1 MQYSFPKLL
10 EILIAERGLALAA
23 VIDISGST
31 PQVPGAWAL
40 FAKHGLVA
48 GTVGGGLM
56 EGQTTE
62 IALECLRTGE
72 RRLVEFKLDADPE
85 DREGAICG
93 GAASV
98 LIDPRVVESVHVF
111 ERALEGLRRR
121 KPGVLL
127 TAITPREGG
136 VVDAVRQWIAESAL
150 APGAKGP
157 DSPVAVEDLAD
168 VLAAGRPRLFRR
180 GGETIFAEPVRPL
193 PRLVIAGAGHVGRA
207 VARLGRLLDFEVT
220 VIDDR
225 AEYANARN
233 IPEADTL
240 VVGDIAAAVRR
251 IPASPEDYFVIVT
264 RGHAHDAAA
273 LRECLG
279 RGAAYVGMIGSRTKV
294 ALMRDEFLDRAWT
307 TAAEWEAVHAP
318 IGLEIKS
325 RTVDE
330 IAISIA
336 AELVLVRA
344 RRRAKGSP

>member
-1 MQYSFPKLL
+1 
-10 EILIAERGLALAA
+10 
-23 VIDISGST
+23 
-31 PQVPGAWAL
+31 
-40 FAKHGLVA
+40 
-48 GTVGGGLM
+48 M
-56 EGQTTE
+56 EAQTTE
-62 IALECLRTGE
+62 IALECLKTGE
-72 RRLVEFKLDADPE
+72 RRVVEFKLDADPE

-98 LIDPRVVESVHVF
+98 LVDPRVVESVHVF

-127 TAITPREGG
+127 TVITPREGG
-136 VVDAVRQWIAESAL
+136 VVEAMRQWVAESAF
-150 APGAKGP
+150 PVRPQGP
-157 DSPVAVEDLAD
+157 DSPVA
-168 VLAAGRPRLFRR
+168 AGRPKLFRR
-180 GGETIFAEPVRPL
+180 GGELVFAEPVRPL

-225 AEYANARN
+225 AEYANAQN
-233 IPEADTL
+233 IPEADIL
-240 VVGDIAAAVRR
+240 VVGDIAAAIRR
-251 IPASPEDYFVIVT
+251 LPPAPDDYFVIVT

-294 ALMRDEFLDRAWT
+294 GLMREEFLDRAWT
-307 TAAEWEAVHAP
+307 TPAEWDAIHAP
-318 IGLEIKS
+318 IGMEIKS
-325 RTVDE
+325 HTVDE
-330 IAISIA
+330 IAVSIA

>member
-10 EILIAERGLALAA
+10 ETLVAERGLALAA
-23 VIDISGST
+23 VIDISGSA
-31 PQVPGAWAL
+31 PQVPGAWAV
-40 FAKHGLVA
+40 FARHGLVA

-56 EGQTTE
+56 EGRTTE
-62 IALECLRTGE
+62 IALECLKTGE
-72 RRLVEFKLDADPE
+72 RRLVEFKLDADPD

-98 LIDPRVVESVHVF
+98 LIDPRVVESIHVF
-111 ERALEGLRRR
+111 ERAIEGLRRR

-127 TAITPREGG
+127 TVITPREGG
-136 VVDAVRQWIAESAL
+136 AVDASRLWIGESAL
-150 APGAKGP
+150 APGPQAP
-157 DSPVAVEDLAD
+157 ALPVSEEDLAD
-168 VLAAGRPRLFRR
+168 VLAGGRPRLFRR
-180 GGETIFAEPVRPL
+180 GAEMVFAEPVRPL
-193 PRLVIAGAGHVGRA
+193 PRLIVAGAGHVGRA

-225 AEYANARN
+225 SEYANARN

-240 VVGDIAAAVRR
+240 VVGDIPAAIRR
-251 IPASPEDYFVIVT
+251 IPASPDDYFVIVT
-264 RGHAHDAAA
+264 RGHVHDAAA

-294 ALMRDEFLDRAWT
+294 GLVREEFLDRAWT
-307 TAAEWEAVHAP
+307 TAEEWDTIHAP

-330 IAISIA
+330 IAVSIA

-344 RRRAKGSP
+344 RKRAKGLP